1 MEGSIDN
8 LPDEIIENLKQK
20 AIERTGDD
28 GDNDENNIEEELL
41 DSNYSDERE
50 PIPIMEEPPVNQA
63 KKPKKERSEKQ
74 KAAFEKARK
83 TRAENLKIK
92 KELEAEKKEQKQKQK
107 EEIKKQVQE
116 RVQQQKEPA
125 PVSKVRFQ
133 KEEPRYREQVV
144 NNYYYYGDPRVQGS
158 AQLQRHPMYIP
169 DGEEEFESVQEPS
182 PPVKKRGR
190 NKKPP
195 PPVESS
201 EEESEEEY
209 EYGEAEEPE
218 SYKELQSHQDIDR
231 EPVYQE
237 PAHPKLKFR
246 FA

>member
-1 MEGSIDN
+1 MEGIDN
-8 LPDEIIENLKQK
+8 LPDEILEDLKQK

-28 GDNDENNIEEELL
+28 SDNIENNIEEELL
-41 DSNYSDERE
+41 DSPNNPDGESV
-50 PIPIMEEPPVNQA
+50 PIVEDAPVKQVR
-63 KKPKKERSEKQ
+63 KPKKERSEKQ

-92 KELEAEKKEQKQKQK
+92 KQLEAEKKEQKQKEKQ
-107 EEIKKQVQE
+107 EIKKQVKQ
-116 RVQQQKEPA
+116 RVEEQKAPTV

-133 KEEPRYREQVV
+133 DEEPRYREQVV
-144 NNYYYYGDPRVQGS
+144 NNYYYYSDPR
-158 AQLQRHPMYIP
+158 AHRPPMYV
-169 DGEEEFESVQEPS
+169 EEEQEPP

-190 NKKPP
+190 KKKEPPP

-201 EEESEEEY
+201 SSEEEEEEIIY
-209 EYGEAEEPE
+209 DYGEAEEPE
-218 SYKELQSHQDIDR
+218 SYKELQSNQNLDR

-237 PAHPKLKFR
+237 PAHPQLKFR